1 MSPISFKKASQMKKF
16 RLIILA
22 ILASVAL
29 TACNS
34 TPKAKYVFLF
44 IGDGMGF
51 GCLSVTESYLS
62 QAEAGQ
68 IGMGQLSF
76 SDFPVLG
83 AASTY
88 SADHQTTD
96 SAASGSALSSGF
108 KYNNGALCIS
118 PEGDT
123 IPSIAYKLHDAGYK
137 VGVMATVCID
147 HATPGAF
154 YGRVDQRGKYYEI
167 GSRLGASGFDFFGGG
182 DFNRPFE
189 QQPSCFEK
197 AEAAGYTI
205 AYGRDE
211 FAAKKAD
218 ADKIVF
224 FQKRDTTH
232 PLSQFPTRLERIQRN
247 NPDDLTLAELVSSA
261 IDFLDNDKGFFMM
274 AEGSM
279 IDWAAH
285 SNDLPGMI
293 GETLDF
299 SDAIAVAKDF
309 YKKHPKNTLIVVTA
323 DHETGG
329 PAGNKPDLAKVKG
342 MLDAQRNSG
351 DTNVDN
357 YMSGENNKAEIS
369 KTAGIGWTT
378 GSHTS
383 DRVPVYAIGAGS
395 EKFAGEIDNTEIPRK
410 IMEAMGINF

>member
-1 MSPISFKKASQMKKF
+1 MKKL
-16 RLIILA
+16 RNILLAALVA
-22 ILASVAL
+22 IAA

-34 TPKAKYVFLF
+34 APKAKYVFLF

-51 GCLSVTESYLS
+51 GCLSIAETYLS
-62 QAEAGQ
+62 QAEEGQ

-96 SAASGSALSSGF
+96 SAAGGTALASGTKTYNSSI
-108 KYNNGALCIS
+108 CIATS
-118 PEGDT
+118 GDT
-123 IPSIAYKLHDAGYK
+123 IISIPYKLHDAGYK
-137 VGVMATVCID
+137 IGIMSTCGID

-154 YGRVDQRGKYYEI
+154 YGRADTRGKYYEI
-167 GSRLGASGFDFFGGG
+167 GSCMGPSGFEYFGGG
-182 DFNRPFE
+182 DFIRPFE
-189 QQPSCFEK
+189 AEPSCYEK
-197 AEAAGYTI
+197 AESAGYTI
-205 AYGRDE
+205 TYGRE
-211 FAAKKAD
+211 EYNAKKAG

-224 FQKRDTTH
+224 FQKRDTSRNM
-232 PLSQFPTRLERIQRN
+232 SQLPTRLERLQRN
-247 NPDDLTLAELVSSA
+247 KADDLTLAELVQCG
-261 IDFLDNDKGFFMM
+261 IDKLYNDKGFFMM

-285 SNDLPGMI
+285 SNDLPGMVF
-293 GETLDF
+293 ETLDF

-309 YKKHPKNTLIVVTA
+309 YRQHPKNTLIVITA

-329 PAGNKPDLAKVKG
+329 PAGNKPDLAKVKE
-342 MLDAQRNSG
+342 MFDPTAQG
-351 DTNVDN
+351 DVNADN
-357 YMSGENNKAEIS
+357 YMDGEHNKADIS
-369 KTAGIGWTT
+369 KLAGVAWTT

-410 IMEAMGINF
+410 ILEAMGINF